1 MFRKRVTIIVAT
13 VLVVVLAVFCLAA
26 CNNTSLEEQIRDL
39 QNQVNGFESDFSEKD
54 VTVYIGDEKFEIVTR
69 KTFLHDVLKDMY
81 SQDLISAYEYSGGNL
96 SPFVT
101 QVGDLQQ
108 NFAEYKYYTVW
119 HSIDVFSL
127 KGVYSNDYGMPGRG
141 VQKVEGE
148 EPYQTVFVVT
158 EYKGTVLF
166 YSNVGVGL
174 LPIVDGGVY
183 AILID

>member
-1 MFRKRVTIIVAT
+1 MFRKRVAIIVAT

-39 QNQVNGFESDFSEKD
+39 QNQINGFETDFSEKD

-69 KTFLHDVLKDMY
+69 KAFLHDVLKDMN
-81 SQDLISAYEYSGGNL
+81 SQGLISAYAYSGGNL

-101 QVGDLQQ
+101 QVGDLHQ

-119 HSIDVFSL
+119 HSLDVYSL
-127 KGVYSNDYGMPGRG
+127 KGVYSEQNGMPGRG
-141 VQKVEGE
+141 TTKVEGE
-148 EPYQTVFVVT
+148 GDFATTFVVT
-158 EYKGTVLF
+158 EYKGVELF

-174 LPIVDGGVY
+174 LPVVDGGVY